1 MTTATE
7 EQPSAD
13 EVVAAA
19 NKILAQ
25 ANKPKFLSE
34 AEIEAALVTR
44 VFKDER
50 GGERPF
56 KVLVIDSPEKWLPS
70 ETVVATYDMPILGT
84 NRFKR
89 FKFTGISL
97 AAWDDL
103 ESAHVIP
110 IWQGDGLPN
119 EAFNI
124 EKEKVSR
131 EKMVHVLEVSLG
143 EKIPGSTWA
152 EKATWLEKMN
162 MGEFQALYMAAQYEG
177 CNLSDG
183 NLLGDYITLSSMNR
197 QVEEFTGFGKMDD
210 ASKSQYFFRQQR
222 PGDNYIIEFPLR
234 GISAKQREEID
245 NECKEP
251 EPPKIPKRDH
261 ARGGALDF
269 KNMIPN
275 LQDKQWLDRC
285 RVVGRRRTMMY
296 FNACLP
302 FAIPGTTIQE
312 QFDWLGGKVVGDI
325 VKLKRFM
332 TEEITSYA
340 SRYNS
345 F

>member
-1 MTTATE
+1 MTTTTE
-7 EQPSAD
+7 EQTGVSEIAKH
-13 EVVAAA
+13 A
-19 NKILAQ
+19 NQILHEASG
-25 ANKPKFLSE
+25 PKFMTAE
-34 AEIEAALVTR
+34 EIEAALVTR
-44 VFKDER
+44 VFVDER
-50 GGERPF
+50 GSERHF
-56 KVLVIDSPEKWLPS
+56 KVLVVDCPEKWLTS
-70 ETVVATYDMPILGT
+70 ETVLFTYDMPVLGT

-97 AAWDDL
+97 SAWDDL
-103 ESAHVIP
+103 ESAHLVP
-110 IWQGDGLPN
+110 IWQGDGQPN
-119 EAFNI
+119 EAFNA
-124 EKEKVSR
+124 EREKVSR
-131 EKMVHVLEVSLG
+131 EKMVHVLEVSLK

-152 EKATWLEKMN
+152 EKADWLENKN
-162 MGEFQALYMAAQYEG
+162 MGEFQALYMAAQYEA
-177 CNLSDG
+177 CNLRDG
-183 NLLGDYITLSSMNR
+183 DILSDYIDLSSMNR
-197 QVEEFTGFGKMDD
+197 QVEDFTGFSKMDD

-234 GISAKQREEID
+234 GVSSRQREEID

-251 EPPKIPKRDH
+251 EPPKVPKRDH
-261 ARGGALDF
+261 TRGTLDF

-285 RVVGRRRTMMY
+285 RVVGRKRTMMY

-302 FAIPGTTIQE
+302 FEIPGKTINE
-312 QFDWLGGKVVGDI
+312 QFDWLGNKVVGDI